1 MNQILEI
8 IKKRRSVRKYL
19 DKPISKDILK
29 QLVDAGRLAPTA
41 RNDQPWEFVV
51 ATERELLKKVGEAT
65 DHGKFLRDSAACIIV
80 CCQDTKYFLEDGSA
94 ATENIILAAESFGVC
109 SCWVAGH
116 KKAYCEEVK
125 KILNIPDDLIIVSL
139 ISLGYPDTLEKIN
152 RQKKGLD
159 EVLHWEKFYA

>member
-1 MNQILEI
+1 MNQTLEV
-8 IKKRRSVRKYL
+8 IKSRRSVRKYL

-41 RNDQPWEFVV
+41 RNDQPWEFIVV
-51 ATERELLKKVGEAT
+51 TERELLQKVGGAT
-65 DHGKFLRDSAACIIV
+65 DYGKFVRNAVACIVV
-80 CCQDTKYFLEDGSA
+80 CCQETKYFLEDGSA
-94 ATENIILAAESFGVC
+94 ATENIILAAESFGIG

-116 KKAYCEEVK
+116 KKAYCAEVK
-125 KILNIPDDLIIVSL
+125 KILNIPDNLIVISL
-139 ISLGYPDTLEKIN
+139 ISLGYPDPLEKTS

>member
-1 MNQILEI
+1 MNQTLEI
-8 IKKRRSVRKYL
+8 IERRRSVRKYL

-51 ATERELLKKVGEAT
+51 VTECELLKKVGEAT
-65 DHGKFLRDSAACIIV
+65 DHGKFIRDSATCIVV

-94 ATENIILAAESFGVC
+94 ATENIILAAESFGIG

-125 KILNIPDDLIIVSL
+125 KTLNIPNDLIVISL
-139 ISLGYPDTLEKIN
+139 ISLGYPDPLEKIN
-152 RQKKGLD
+152 RQKKELD
-159 EVLHWEKFYA
+159 KVIHWEKY